1 MSEPI
6 HKVVGGRGPPNQ
18 PHRQTEPILMV
29 VGKWSSLYESLAT
42 SFPHQF
48 EKKNHTPLSK
58 VVTVAAKDQ
67 NFFADSWSQ
76 WKNLFRH
83 QGSFLSFQM
92 AKIWPFHFPF
102 HHSIPVEHSTDS
114 ILPFCWGSRFHTQIS
129 QPLYSHT
136 IAGALGG
143 LWFQP
148 VFTSHISF
156 MLSQY
161 TGFCKLVVSLQM
173 QNRKA
178 SDKINVDRS
187 LPNYSNL

>member
-1 MSEPI
+1 
-6 HKVVGGRGPPNQ
+6 
-18 PHRQTEPILMV
+18 MV
-29 VGKWSSLYESLAT
+29 VGKWSSLYSSLAT

-48 EKKNHTPLSK
+48 EKKTTLPSK

-114 ILPFCWGSRFHTQIS
+114 ILPFCWGSRFHRQIS

-148 VFTSHISF
+148 VFTLHTVLITINAQNDHEYVLIFF
-156 MLSQY
+156 MNKVNIRTIIFGRY
-161 TGFCKLVVSLQM
+161 VSY
-173 QNRKA
+173 RHESYKE
-178 SDKINVDRS
+178 KK
-187 LPNYSNL
+187 